1 MKAAFLRLLARAGL
15 LGTAYSGYEAV
26 RSLAGRGRAQPW
38 NDLPLPPA
46 RLRVQVAGTPDAR
59 WFLES
64 GHAATDALTDAL
76 ARRGQRLDEL
86 GSILDFGC
94 GCGRVIRHLASL
106 PGELH
111 GSDANERLVSWCR
124 ENLRFARFTRN
135 GLAPPLSYAETS
147 FDLVYALSVFTHLP
161 DALQGLWRDE
171 LHRVLRPGG
180 LLVASTH
187 GECYLERLTSPERL
201 RFEAGELVVRWAEVA
216 GTNLCT
222 AFHPPAYLRRHLAE
236 GFSLEEHVPEGALGN
251 PHQDLVV
258 LRRP

>member
-1 MKAAFLRLLARAGL
+1 MKAAFLRMLARAGL
-15 LGTAYSGYEAV
+15 LGSAYRVYEAA
-26 RSLAGRGRAQPW
+26 RSLAPRESTHQAD
-38 NDLPLPPA
+38 DLPLPPA

-64 GHAATDALTDAL
+64 GHAAADALAGAL
-76 ARRGQRLDEL
+76 ARRGRRLDEV

-106 PGELH
+106 PVELH
-111 GSDANERLVSWCR
+111 GSDANKRLVSWCR
-124 ENLRFARFTRN
+124 ENLAFARFTLN
-135 GLAPPLSYAETS
+135 GLAPPLSYADAS

-161 DALQGLWRDE
+161 EALQKPWRNE
-171 LHRVLRPGG
+171 LHRVLRPEG

-187 GECYLERLTSPERL
+187 GERYLERLTSPERR
-201 RFEAGELVVRWAEVA
+201 RFEGGELVVRWEEVA
-216 GTNLCT
+216 GTNLC
-222 AFHPPAYLRRHLAE
+222 AAYHPPAYVQGHLAE
-236 GFSLEEHVPEGALGN
+236 GFSLEELVPGGALGN